1 VTRWWRSHSV
11 RVQLTV
17 WYAAAMIVV
26 LGVYAAAVFAS
37 VSRSMSDSLDQRLR
51 SDFWWAAATVDQRP
65 DGTVT
70 WLEPEGF
77 GDEDRPWLQVW
88 SLDGKLLYQSSE
100 ARRLPFPESARLA
113 LQADN
118 RNVIVKV
125 QTDTVPVRILSNS
138 GKIRSKDP
146 AAMPVV
152 IQIARSEGPMRRQL
166 SDLAV
171 ILVLGLPLGVAA
183 AGFGGYTLARRA
195 LAPVERMTD
204 RARTITAERLSDRLP
219 VHNPDNEM
227 GRLATV
233 FNETLGRLEASF
245 EQMRRFTGD
254 VSHELRTP
262 LTAIRS
268 VGEVGLREH
277 RDAPAYRAIIGSM
290 LEEVDRLSGL
300 VDRLLTLSRAE
311 SGQAKLSVEVVDLRE
326 LVDDVVSHLGVLA
339 EEKHQSLTVEV
350 TGVPRGVGDRLVLR
364 QSLINLVDNAIKYTP
379 AGGTIHIRASD
390 TPAGPA
396 IEVRDTGPGI
406 APDVRTRIFD
416 RYDRGNSRSDGIG
429 GSGLGLAIAKW
440 AVEVNGGLLSLESSP
455 GAGSVFR
462 MTLTRPGRTW
472 EPASAGF
479 HDAISSQ
486 TVIRLKSDP
495 TYDDVRSADPTYDDV
510 KSAHPTSDDV
520 RNTDPTSDDV
530 RSTDV
535 T

>member
-11 RVQLTV
+11 RVQLTL

-26 LGVYAAAVFAS
+26 LALYAAAVYAS
-37 VSRSMSDSLDQRLR
+37 VSRSMSDSLNQRLR
-51 SDFWWAAATVDQRP
+51 SDFWWAAATVDQGP

-88 SLDGKLLYQSSE
+88 SRDGELLYQSSE
-100 ARRLPFPESARLA
+100 ARSLPLPESASLA
-113 LQADN
+113 AQADN
-118 RNVIVKV
+118 RIAVV
-125 QTDTVPVRILSNS
+125 QADGAPVRMLSNS
-138 GKIRSKDP
+138 GTIRSKDP
-146 AAMPVV
+146 GAMPVV
-152 IQIARSEGPMRRQL
+152 IQIARSEAPMRQQL

-183 AGFGGYTLARRA
+183 AGFGGYTIARRA

-204 RARTITAERLSDRLP
+204 RARTITAERLGDRLP

-277 RDAPAYRAIIGSM
+277 RDEPAYRAIIGSM

-311 SGQAKLSVEVVDLRE
+311 SGQAKLSVEVVDLRDLAE
-326 LVDDVVSHLGVLA
+326 EVVGHLGVLA
-339 EEKHQSLTVEV
+339 EEKRQTITVDV
-350 TGVPRGVGDRLVLR
+350 AGAPRGLGDRLVLR

-379 AGGTIHIRASD
+379 VGGAIHLRVSD
-390 TPAGPA
+390 TPSGPA
-396 IEVRDTGPGI
+396 IDVRDTGPGI

-416 RYDRGNSRSDGIG
+416 RYDRGGNLRSDGIG
-429 GSGLGLAIAKW
+429 GPGLGLAIAKW
-440 AVEVNGGLLSLESSP
+440 AVEVNGGLLSLEST
-455 GAGSVFR
+455 AGTGSTFR
-462 MTLTRPGRTW
+462 MTLARPGRTW
-472 EPASAGF
+472 DSASGLRDVDNPAA
-479 HDAISSQ
+479 
-486 TVIRLKSDP
+486 IRLKSDP
-495 TYDDVRSADPTYDDV
+495 TYGKT
-510 KSAHPTSDDV
+510 
-520 RNTDPTSDDV
+520 
-530 RSTDV
+530 
-535 T
+535 